1 MPLTKYELL
10 VGATADELQ
19 TKVRQKQSAGYVVV
33 YGMFQR
39 GGSYCQAVG
48 KGTIDV
54 GMVTQYQIVS
64 SANIESFSQMV
75 SDMLPDVQPIG
86 TPVVYNSP
94 LFQVMGVIEPFASA
108 GGKFSQL
115 QVADGYVQWK
125 YNTDTTWNN
134 LISLND
140 LTGASVDMRVSGGAV
155 QWKRT
160 NQTTWTT
167 LVTLD
172 QLAGP
177 ANTLTIGTVTT
188 LAPGSQATVTI
199 TGTSPN
205 QVLNIGIPAGN
216 DALLSMGT
224 VTTLTAG
231 AQATASITNGKLNL
245 GIPQG
250 PANTLSVGT
259 VTTGAAGSNAAASI
273 TGTAPAQVVNFTIP
287 RGNSGTNSVMETI
300 TGTVVTAGTAVP
312 LIFTKTYS
320 APPVVIPIPQWNGTQ
335 MITGGASSVTT
346 TGCSFTAMQSRGT
359 LLLTSGPFE
368 NAAAGVTFRVLVIG
382 N

>member
-10 VGATADELQ
+10 VGSTSDDLQ
-19 TKVRQKQSAGYVVV
+19 NKVRQKQSTGYVVV

-39 GGSYCQAVG
+39 GGYYCQAVG

-94 LFQVMGVIEPFASA
+94 LFQVMGVIEPFTSA

-167 LVTLD
+167 LVNLD

-177 ANTLTIGTVTT
+177 ANTISIGTVST
-188 LAPGSQATVTI
+188 LAAGSPATATI

-205 QVLNIGIPAGN
+205 QVLNIAIPAGN

-224 VTTLTAG
+224 VTTLAAG
-231 AQATASITNGKLNL
+231 SQATASISNGKLNL

-250 PANTLSVGT
+250 LANTLSIGT
-259 VTTGAAGSNAAASI
+259 VSAGSNASASI
-273 TGTAPAQVVNFTIP
+273 TGASPSQVLNLTLP
-287 RGNSGTNSVMETI
+287 RGTNSVMETI

-312 LIFTKTYS
+312 LTFTKTYA
-320 APPVVIPIPQWNGTQ
+320 APPVVIPIPQWNGSQ
-335 MITGGASSVTT
+335 MITGGASSITT
-346 TGCSFTAMQSRGT
+346 TGCTFTVMQSRGT

-368 NAAAGVTFRVLVIG
+368 NAAAGVTFRLLVIG